1 MACRYDY
8 MGNRTLAAAVAAAN
22 RTKLGSHG
30 ERHSGYGV
38 AADLTVQAAYDMVGN
53 NTSVTDGRDATATYT
68 CDALSRLTGASQPL
82 STGVTPCS
90 EKSRADIILLVL
102 HTP

>member
-1 MACRYDY
+1 M
-8 MGNRTLAAAVAAAN
+8 VN

-30 ERHSGYGV
+30 ERHSGYGM

-90 EKSRADIILLVL
+90 ERKPIASASLLAHGVSPL
-102 HTP
+102 TVTTPGRKER

>member
-1 MACRYDY
+1 
-8 MGNRTLAAAVAAAN
+8 
-22 RTKLGSHG
+22 
-30 ERHSGYGV
+30 
-38 AADLTVQAAYDMVGN
+38 MVGN
-53 NTSVTDGRDATATYT
+53 NTSVTDGRDATAAYT
-68 CDALSRLTGASQPL
+68 CNALSRLTEASQPL

>member
-1 MACRYDY
+1 
-8 MGNRTLAAAVAAAN
+8 
-22 RTKLGSHG
+22 
-30 ERHSGYGV
+30 
-38 AADLTVQAAYDMVGN
+38 MVGN

-68 CDALSRLTGASQPL
+68 CDALSRLTEASQPL

>member
-1 MACRYDY
+1 M
-8 MGNRTLAAAVAAAN
+8 VN

-38 AADLTVQAAYDMVGN
+38 AAGLTVQAAYDMVGN

>member
-1 MACRYDY
+1 
-8 MGNRTLAAAVAAAN
+8 MG
-22 RTKLGSHG
+22 
-30 ERHSGYGV
+30 
-38 AADLTVQAAYDMVGN
+38 LTVQAAYDMVGN
-53 NTSVTDGRDATATYT
+53 NISVTDGRDATATYT

>member
-1 MACRYDY
+1 M
-8 MGNRTLAAAVAAAN
+8 VN

-90 EKSRADIILLVL
+90 ERKPIARASLSTHGASPLTGT
-102 HTP
+102 TPGRKER

>member
-1 MACRYDY
+1 MSPYPSSLFSSCPRCIVYLQ
-8 MGNRTLAAAVAAAN
+8 R
-22 RTKLGSHG
+22 
-30 ERHSGYGV
+30 SGYG
-38 AADLTVQAAYDMVGN
+38 AATGLTVQAAYDMVGN
-53 NTSVTDGRDATATYT
+53 NISVTDGRGATVTYT
-68 CDALSRLTGASQPL
+68 CNALSRLTEASQPL